1 MMNDEVLIH
10 HGIKGQRWGIRRFQ
24 NEDGTRTAAGK
35 ARERNGEQG
44 SASTAKKAESNAS
57 QKKGLTDDQKTA
69 LKKVVIAGAAAAA
82 VGLAAYGAYKYS
94 DAIKTEAWNMTVD
107 NGMAAAAEAR
117 HNSQFWEESLR
128 EATGNDSQTM
138 IDIRNAREKVVERE
152 MADLNKTAEY
162 NSSSLKRARA
172 TLKGQGKES
181 LVEREARGIADAYT
195 DKEGRIQ
202 YEGRTAYEK
211 QLKKRLNDLG
221 YLTYESNVGGG
232 RSVAIGKLK
241 K

>member
-1 MMNDEVLIH
+1 MNNQYLAH
-10 HGIKGQRWGIRRFQ
+10 HGIKGQRWGVRRFQ
-24 NEDGTRTAAGK
+24 NADGTRTAAGK

-44 SASTAKKAESNAS
+44 SASAAKKTESS
-57 QKKGLTDDQKTA
+57 DGQKRGLTDAQKAT
-69 LKKVVIAGAAAAA
+69 LKKVAIAGAAAAA
-82 VGLAAYGAYKYS
+82 IGLAAYGAYKYS

-107 NGMAAAAEAR
+107 NGMAAASEAR

-128 EATGNDSQTM
+128 EATGNDAKVM
-138 IDIRNAREKVVERE
+138 IEMDNARQKVVERE

-162 NSSSLKRARA
+162 NSSNLKRARA

-181 LVEREARGIADAYT
+181 LVEREAKGIADAYT

-211 QLKKRLNDLG
+211 QLKKKLNDLG

-232 RSVAIGKLK
+232 RSVAIGKIK